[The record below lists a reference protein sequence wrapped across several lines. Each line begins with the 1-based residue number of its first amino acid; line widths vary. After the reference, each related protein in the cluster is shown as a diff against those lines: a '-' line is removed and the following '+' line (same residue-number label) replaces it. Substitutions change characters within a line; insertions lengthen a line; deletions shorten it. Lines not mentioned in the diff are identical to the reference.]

1 MTGSPRRAS
10 SSPEVRRNHRLKARE
25 DGAGLKGRFASTTPG
40 PGGIQVR
47 LKPYPG
53 LLLLGGSE
61 LAELDSGVEF
71 SLETRNERLLEF
83 SGFRYRAEQ
92 FLQPRRGYVRG
103 RMGPDP
109 QVLDQMLFVSDQDRA
124 VLQEGTGVPPLG
136 AAHEL
141 PPGDRD
147 LARKR
152 VPEAGPHG
160 RPRSRT

>member
-10 SSPEVRRNHRLKARE
+10 SCPEVRRNHRLKARE

-109 QVLDQMLFVSDQDRA
+109 QVLDRDAVRFGSGSSRA
-124 VLQEGTGVPPLG
+124 ARGHRRPATGRCPR
-136 AAHEL
+136 AS
-141 PPGDRD
+141 
-147 LARKR
+147 AR
-152 VPEAGPHG
+152 
-160 RPRSRT
+160 